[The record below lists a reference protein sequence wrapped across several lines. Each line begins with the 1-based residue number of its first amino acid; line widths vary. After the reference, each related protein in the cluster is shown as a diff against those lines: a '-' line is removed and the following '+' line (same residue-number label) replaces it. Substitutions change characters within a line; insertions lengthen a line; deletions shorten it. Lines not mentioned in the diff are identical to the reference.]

1 MAKTPMPQVVGDG
14 KGCGGGVGVI
24 SEEGVE
30 VAGAIRPHDNLP
42 GVKIL
47 QRKTKWV
54 KFNGA
59 VVVTDKFSS
68 GTKILD

>member
-1 MAKTPMPQVVGDG
+1 MAKTAMPQVVGDG
-14 KGCGGGVGVI
+14 KGCGGGVAVI

-30 VAGAIRPHDNLP
+30 VAGAIRAHDNLP

-47 QRKTKWV
+47 QGKTKRV

-59 VVVTDKFSS
+59 VVVTYKFSG
-68 GTKILD
+68 GTKVLD